1 MWRRH
6 LAWRTVS
13 LVLGCAAL
21 LAQPVPA
28 ADLAIRMQQVV
39 SRFVVQTGQ
48 SVLGIGSW
56 ISGRSF
62 NPATSDFDMR
72 LVITQRGP
80 ELQHL
85 QQWRQAKARLVQLIE
100 QEFGTE
106 APSILRRANLYAPN
120 QLMTGIENAAD
131 AVERFRQLNTVPRL
145 SHATRVIPGE
155 TPVSL
160 MEGLYGE
167 GARVNLQ
174 TYERAAGRV
183 FYYNNGKC
191 VTGLSELVH
200 LGEESGTYTAA
211 GTANTA
217 GQWAEHCLAEIKAG
231 RGDKVAKYLERL
243 ERDLFK
249 CRSMSQLPADPALRE
264 EIWRMRTALREN
276 PARLFDYSERIA
288 RVVARGQTEAAI
300 LRSYANAGTL
310 RRAYLRVMLDGVAAQ
325 NAVGTQMDRIRQFAS
340 GWADIKSAF
349 DALTFVLGT
358 RATAQALGR
367 GDALESLSTSAS
379 YLKWIDAFGPLV
391 LTEITTEVLREA
403 ERSGYAMAAGS
414 QGSWNLMSGI
424 YTAWGRAGVDPD
436 PRRKL
441 TLADLVARF
450 QYERNLEAFVMA
462 QAIRA
467 STRDLGS
474 ATAAADK
481 GVAQSIFDQCWPA
494 IRDAWRWE
502 RDTLA
507 SEYLT
512 LAEPIAMT
520 PLLIHYK
527 PAEVQAG
534 AQVAFEASSAEG
546 KLGERLARMREI
558 MRILYGPGS
567 GVASN
572 FYWTPSGEGA
582 AETDW
587 LRTMSFAEPVTH
599 PVTVRLDVAPFTSH
613 SEPDKRLLERREA
626 SAVVEVVVE
635 GARKPAIAKPEVRKP
650 ADDADYDPCPI
661 VGEWDWVDGQQLV
674 ISADG
679 RLEVWKGASRINTAT
694 WTSTAPCQYV
704 FRHVSGGWVDT
715 VSLGRDYGGWVLM
728 GTNNLGVR
736 VQGRRRYK

>member
-1 MWRRH
+1 
-6 LAWRTVS
+6 
-13 LVLGCAAL
+13 
-21 LAQPVPA
+21 
-28 ADLAIRMQQVV
+28 
-39 SRFVVQTGQ
+39 
-48 SVLGIGSW
+48 
-56 ISGRSF
+56 
-62 NPATSDFDMR
+62 
-72 LVITQRGP
+72 
-80 ELQHL
+80 
-85 QQWRQAKARLVQLIE
+85 
-100 QEFGTE
+100 
-106 APSILRRANLYAPN
+106 
-120 QLMTGIENAAD
+120 
-131 AVERFRQLNTVPRL
+131 
-145 SHATRVIPGE
+145 
-155 TPVSL
+155 
-160 MEGLYGE
+160 
-167 GARVNLQ
+167 
-174 TYERAAGRV
+174 
-183 FYYNNGKC
+183 
-191 VTGLSELVH
+191 
-200 LGEESGTYTAA
+200 
-211 GTANTA
+211 
-217 GQWAEHCLAEIKAG
+217 
-231 RGDKVAKYLERL
+231 
-243 ERDLFK
+243 
-249 CRSMSQLPADPALRE
+249 
-264 EIWRMRTALREN
+264 MRTALREN

-340 GWADIKSAF
+340 GWADLKSAF

-379 YLKWIDAFGPLV
+379 YLKWIAAFGPLV

-436 PRRKL
+436 PRRTL

-450 QYERNLEAFVMA
+450 QYEPNLKEFVRA

-512 LAEPIAMT
+512 LAEPIAMM

-527 PAEVQAG
+527 PAKVEVG
-534 AQVAFEASSAEG
+534 VQVAFEASSAEG
-546 KLGERLARMREI
+546 GLGERLARMREI
-558 MRILYGPGS
+558 LRILYGPGS

-587 LRTMSFAEPVTH
+587 LRTMSFAEPGTH
-599 PVTVRLDVAPFTSH
+599 PVAVRLDVAPFTSH

-661 VGEWDWVDGQQLV
+661 VGEWDWVDGQHLV
-674 ISADG
+674 ISGDG
-679 RLEVWKGASRINTAT
+679 RIEVWKGASRINTAT

-704 FRHVSGGWVDT
+704 FRHARGSVDT
-715 VSLGRDYGGWVLM
+715 VSLGRDYGGWELR